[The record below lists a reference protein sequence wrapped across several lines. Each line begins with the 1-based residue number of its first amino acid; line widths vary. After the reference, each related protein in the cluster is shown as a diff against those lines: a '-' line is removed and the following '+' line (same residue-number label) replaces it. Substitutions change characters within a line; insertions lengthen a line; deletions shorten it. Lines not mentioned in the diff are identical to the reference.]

1 MNYAEKIAPIFILIS
16 VAFLV
21 SVDITIM
28 IFAEALC
35 FCRVKILFSSLL
47 KDRLHNV
54 EISRVP
60 EGANGR
66 KMTL

>member
-1 MNYAEKIAPIFILIS
+1 MQKKITPIFILIS

-47 KDRLHNV
+47 KGKVHNV
-54 EISRVP
+54 KISLVP
-60 EGANGR
+60 KGANGR
-66 KMTL
+66 KITL

>member
-1 MNYAEKIAPIFILIS
+1 MNYAEKITPIFILIS

-35 FCRVKILFSSLL
+35 FCGVKIGFSSLL
-47 KDRLHNV
+47 KRRVHNV
-54 EISRVP
+54 EISQVP

>member
-28 IFAEALC
+28 IFAKALC

-47 KDRLHNV
+47 KDRVHNV
-54 EISRVP
+54 EISQVP